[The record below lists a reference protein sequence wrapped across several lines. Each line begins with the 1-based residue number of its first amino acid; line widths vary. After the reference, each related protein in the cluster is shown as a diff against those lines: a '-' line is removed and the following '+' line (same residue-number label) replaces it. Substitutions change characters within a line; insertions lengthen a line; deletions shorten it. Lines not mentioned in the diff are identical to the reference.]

1 MNITQI
7 IMTAVLLLTVISPFV
22 LYYAQQVAKKKD
34 YLKHQKLQNIIYIIC
49 VVGVLSL
56 EVLIRFSGGSGS
68 LASTSRYYGTTFF
81 FLVLTSHIL
90 VAVASYCLWTFLIIT
105 SNRKFRKELPGKFSK
120 THKRIG
126 ITIFFGLVYT
136 AITAILVY
144 SMSLN
149 LI

>member
-1 MNITQI
+1 MNITLI

-34 YLKHQKLQNIIYIIC
+34 YLKHQKLQNIIYTIC
-49 VVGVLSL
+49 VLGVLSL

-68 LASTSRYYGTTFF
+68 LASTGRYYGTTLF
-81 FLVLTSHIL
+81 FLVLASHIL
-90 VAVASYCLWTFLIIT
+90 VAVGSYCLWTFLIIA

-126 ITIFFGLVYT
+126 IIIFFGLVYT

-144 SMSLN
+144 CMSLN
-149 LI
+149 LV